1 MVEVSIIIPMHNATD
16 YIDKC
21 LSGISRQSVEN
32 IEVILVD
39 DGSTDDTVK
48 KAENYGF
55 RIVVLKNGG
64 NPSKARN
71 FGAKKASGNILIFV
85 DADIVLKPD
94 SIEKIVAKFS
104 RREVI
109 SVNGIYTKET
119 PAAGF
124 FSQLQ
129 NLIVHYR
136 LSRLPEIITFTNSA
150 FCAIKRDAFEAVHG
164 YNEGMSYFEDIEFG
178 NRLTNNGYEL
188 RLDPSLSVT
197 HLKNFNHWSLICDY
211 FKKVT
216 VSGMYKR
223 KNFFKKVTVSGMSNR
238 KNFFKNKSDE
248 LLWYIKISGVSTA
261 FVFFSVFLIG
271 ISVIPLLVSL
281 VVYSLFLSPLLF
293 FLIKTRGMLFGLMSY
308 FVCFELFLIS
318 FVAMI
323 CGIMGGRKS
332 G

>member
-1 MVEVSIIIPMHNATD
+1 MIEVSIIIPMHNATD
-16 YIDKC
+16 YIEKC

-48 KAENYGF
+48 KAEKYGF

-71 FGAKKASGNILIFV
+71 FGAKKASGDIFIFV

-94 SIEKIVAKFS
+94 SIEKIVSKFS

-136 LSRLPEIITFTNSA
+136 LSRLPEIVTFTNSA
-150 FCAIKRDAFEAVHG
+150 FCAIKRDAFETVHG

-178 NRLTNNGYEL
+178 NRLTKNGYKL
-188 RLDPSLSVT
+188 RLDQSLSVT

-223 KNFFKKVTVSGMSNR
+223 KNFFK
-238 KNFFKNKSDE
+238 NKSDE

-261 FVFFSVFLIG
+261 FVFISVFLIG

-281 VVYSLFLSPLLF
+281 VAYSLFLSPLLF
-293 FLIKTRGMLFGLMSY
+293 FLIKTKGMLFGLMSY